1 MNGGEALVATLIS
14 HGLDTGFCVP
24 GESYLAVLEA
34 LRRERGRFRL
44 ITNRHESG
52 AAFAAEAYG
61 KLTAKPGLA
70 FVTRGPGAT
79 NASIGIHAAAQ
90 DSTPMVLFVGQVPRA
105 HRGLEAFQEID
116 CHTVF
121 GNLAKAVVEPGAADE
136 ISATTSLALGLAVS
150 GRPGPVVV
158 VLPEDLTEGDAGAPR
173 IVPAVGREAIEP
185 AADAVAEAC
194 RLVTASRYPVVISG
208 ELVAAHS
215 AHRSLEEF
223 VGATGAGV
231 VTSFRRQDTFANSHP
246 AYLGHFGLGR
256 ASYQRRAWAE
266 CDLVIAAGNR
276 LDSVTCENFTLFRED
291 QKLIHIYV
299 DDNVVGRHRQADVAL
314 NADVGP
320 ALDALAAGL
329 AGSCTDDRLAW
340 CEKFHRAYREFAATG
355 PPTIGAVD
363 LASVVH
369 TVSGRLDRDHVIAND
384 AGNFAGWVHRCFEFR
399 QPHSQAGPGSGAMG
413 AGVPAAIGA
422 QFARPEATVVA
433 FVGDGGFQMTGAEIA
448 TALAEDLPIKIIVC
462 DNGAYGT
469 ILMHQRRQVGEEYA
483 VRIGG
488 PDFAALARAHGAAA
502 WSVNKTEEFSAAF
515 DAALAHPGPTLIH
528 VKTDVRDISA
538 FGSDGC

>member
-14 HGLDTGFCVP
+14 HGLNTGFCVP
-24 GESYLAVLEA
+24 GESYLAILEA
-34 LRRERGRFRL
+34 LRRGRGRFRL

-52 AAFAAEAYG
+52 AVFAAEAYG
-61 KLTAKPGLA
+61 KLTARPGLA

-90 DSTPMVLFVGQVPRA
+90 DSTPMVLFVGQVPCA

-116 CHTVF
+116 CHTMF
-121 GNLAKAVVEPGAADE
+121 GNLAKAVVEPGAAEE
-136 ISATTSLALGLAVS
+136 IPATTSLVLGLAVS

-173 IVPAVGREAIEP
+173 IAPAVSREAMAP
-185 AADAVAEAC
+185 AAGAVAEAC
-194 RLVTASRYPVVISG
+194 RLIASSRHPVVISG

-215 AHRSLEEF
+215 AHRSLEKF
-223 VGATGAGV
+223 VDASGAGV

-256 ASYQRRAWAE
+256 ASYQHRAWAE
-266 CDLVIAAGNR
+266 CDLVIAAGSR
-276 LDSVTCENFTLFRED
+276 MDSVTCENFTLIRED
-291 QKLIHIYV
+291 QKFIHIYV
-299 DDNVVGRHRQADVAL
+299 DANVIGRHRQADVVL

-320 ALDALAAGL
+320 ALDALAVRL
-329 AGSCTDDRLAW
+329 AGSCSNDRLAW
-340 CEKFHRAYREFAATG
+340 RDKFHRAYREFAAMG

-369 TVSGRLDRDHVIAND
+369 TVNHRLEGDHVITND

-399 QPHSQAGPGSGAMG
+399 QPRSQVGPGSGAMG

-422 QFARPEATVVA
+422 QMARPSATVIA

-448 TALAEDLPIKIIVC
+448 TALAEGLPIKIIVC

-469 ILMHQRRQVGEEYA
+469 ILMHQRRRIGEDYA
-483 VRIGG
+483 VRIDG

-502 WSVNKTEEFSAAF
+502 WSVERTEDFAAAF

-528 VKTDVRDISA
+528 LKTDVRDISA
-538 FGSDGC
+538 FGPGEC